1 MQDTILALM
10 KLISHIFEPEIMF
23 PFIFL
28 LGLATYFLTKHKTS
42 SYIIMSSSIITMLIV
57 KTLKIIIDKPRPEN
71 MLIAESIGKAFP
83 SGHSAVAAVFTVL
96 VIYFLSIHLKRASQ
110 KNTFLE
116 KNKNILFTFVV
127 TIFLLIP
134 YSRLYLHVH
143 DVYDI
148 SAGYIIGLVI
158 TILCVKYFKKFFKNN

>member
-23 PFIFL
+23 PFVFL
-28 LGLATYFLTKHKTS
+28 LGLCAYFLTKNKIS
-42 SYIIMSSSIITMLIV
+42 SYILMSSSIVTMLIV
-57 KTLKIIIDKPRPEN
+57 KGLKVIIDKPRPEN
-71 MLIAESIGKAFP
+71 MLIVESAGKAFP
-83 SGHSAVAAVFTVL
+83 SGHSAIAAVFTVL
-96 VIYFLSIHLKRASQ
+96 SVYFLNIYFKQNHI
-110 KNTFLE
+110 KNQ
-116 KNKNILFTFVV
+116 NIRFFI
-127 TIFLLIP
+127 IFLVIISFLLLPI
-134 YSRLYLHVH
+134 SRMYLHVH